1 MMSSKSNVEVLTQ
14 DWVQKFHF
22 ENKID
27 LNLQIPAENESTK
40 IEVGEIPIDL
50 LPKLEFTKPIA
61 TSNDSYLQSILS
73 TAPKNNSTTTTCTGS
88 ETCVCYKCQRQRRR
102 AGVNRNNTANLQ
114 QPPII
119 PNRVITEPLLSPTCS
134 TKSSSTISPTNT
146 TLPDNSKSMKRAS
159 TLRKAPTLRSYEKHL
174 PKPTYSQKDSI
185 YRIEL
190 EESKEAKR
198 TKANGMQ
205 NEENDS
211 YQMAWHEEETGDDLL
226 SSLVTFQTI
235 FEEKGN
241 GNEGLSDL
249 LEQRTQELKYQKLRE
264 QQDAIRSKSAE
275 PDLPPPQP
283 DCLTLSYRH
292 GPRHNPLTLYHT
304 MKMQGEKERMSA
316 YCIAFQHCINSN
328 SGLKSWLKKTRV
340 APTRESSKLIQTVR
354 RPTIKRSLLH
364 PLVSRKN
371 KVAGEDLLLW
381 STSSESLSQQSITGK
396 RSIDMIS
403 SPIPLVQPTTPTGLE
418 NNQLTDVLSA
428 AQALL
433 PNQTLVNEQQTL
445 YQKDS
450 NKVPYEHIDT
460 PSKPRSST
468 TTTTTTSPPP
478 PSSIPQSPVDCKDNC
493 SVSSAES
500 GSTKKKSR
508 PGRLFSSLGRKT
520 SLRSYNNKEPSIR
533 SLEKIDSGNESQSHE
548 KVLDDLCHIL
558 PHIDRT
564 QLSSYVYEA
573 NNDYMTALKLC
584 KAAVIKGKLS

>member
-1 MMSSKSNVEVLTQ
+1 M
-14 DWVQKFHF
+14 
-22 ENKID
+22 
-27 LNLQIPAENESTK
+27 
-40 IEVGEIPIDL
+40 
-50 LPKLEFTKPIA
+50 
-61 TSNDSYLQSILS
+61 
-73 TAPKNNSTTTTCTGS
+73 
-88 ETCVCYKCQRQRRR
+88 
-102 AGVNRNNTANLQ
+102 
-114 QPPII
+114 
-119 PNRVITEPLLSPTCS
+119 TEPLLSPTCS
-134 TKSSSTISPTNT
+134 TKSSSTTSS
-146 TLPDNSKSMKRAS
+146 DNSKSMKRAS
-159 TLRKAPTLRSYEKHL
+159 TLRKTPTLRSYEKHL

-205 NEENDS
+205 NEEDDDS

-264 QQDAIRSKSAE
+264 QQEAIRSKSAE
-275 PDLPPPQP
+275 PNLPPPQP

-316 YCIAFQHCINSN
+316 YSTAFQHCIKSN
-328 SGLKSWLKKTRV
+328 SGLRSWLKKTRI

-381 STSSESLSQQSITGK
+381 STSSENISQQSITGK

-445 YQKDS
+445 YQKDN

-460 PSKPRSST
+460 PSKPRY
-468 TTTTTTSPPP
+468 TTTTSPP
-478 PSSIPQSPVDCKDNC
+478 PSSIPQSPVD
-493 SVSSAES
+493 VS
-500 GSTKKKSR
+500 KKK
-508 PGRLFSSLGRKT
+508 KE
-520 SLRSYNNKEPSIR
+520 NKKKERRI
-533 SLEKIDSGNESQSHE
+533 
-548 KVLDDLCHIL
+548 
-558 PHIDRT
+558 
-564 QLSSYVYEA
+564 
-573 NNDYMTALKLC
+573 
-584 KAAVIKGKLS
+584 